1 MKCSLQELNASYP
14 LKTPEG
20 ALPGTFGNLNDEQE
34 AALSQLKTLIEKN
47 IAENTDNAAEI
58 VNKDRCDDLT
68 LLRFLRARKFDVSLS
83 YEMFFNCQKWRH
95 EKKIDT
101 IIDDFNYEE
110 KPIVAKYYPQ
120 YYHKN
125 DKEGRPVYYEEL
137 GKVNL
142 TEMLNFTDE
151 KRMLNNLIKEYELFE
166 LYRLPACSRYINHL
180 VETSCTILDLKGIS
194 ISSAY
199 SVITYVKEA
208 SYIGQ
213 NYYPERMGKFYLIN
227 APFGFSAAFKL
238 FKPFLDPITVS
249 KIFILGGSY
258 KKDLLKQIDAANL
271 PVKFGGESEVSEAEG
286 GLLLSDIGPWRE
298 EQYIGPEGE
307 APKAI

>member
-1 MKCSLQELNASYP
+1 MKCTLKELNESFP
-14 LKTPEG
+14 HNSQEG
-20 ALPGTFGNLNDEQE
+20 SLPGTYGNLTAEQE
-34 AALSQLKTLIEKN
+34 VALKNLKDLIDEN
-47 IAENTDNAAEI
+47 ITSNTENAAEI
-58 VNKDRCDDLT
+58 INKERCDDLT
-68 LLRFLRARKFDVSLS
+68 LLRFLRARKFDVKLA

-95 EKKIDT
+95 ENKIDT
-101 IIDDFNYEE
+101 IIEDFHYEE

-125 DKEGRPVYYEEL
+125 DKDGRPVYYEEL

-142 TEMLNFTDE
+142 TELLNFTDE
-151 KRMLNNLIKEYELFE
+151 KRMLNNLIKEYEIFE
-166 LYRLPACSRYINHL
+166 LYRLPACSRFENHL

-194 ISSAY
+194 LSAAY
-199 SVITYVKEA
+199 NVITYVKEA

-227 APFGFSAAFKL
+227 APFGFSTAFKL

-249 KIFILGGSY
+249 KIFILSSSY

-271 PVKFGGESEVSEAEG
+271 PVKFGGESEVSDAEG
-286 GLLLSDIGPWRE
+286 GLLLSDVGPWRDE
-298 EQYIGPEGE
+298 KYIGPEGE
-307 APKAI
+307 APPSI

>member
-1 MKCSLQELNASYP
+1 MKCTIKELNESFP
-14 LKTPEG
+14 HNSPEG
-20 ALPGTFGNLNDEQE
+20 APSGTFGNLTEPQE
-34 AALSQLKTLIEKN
+34 TALSTLKTTIEEK
-47 IAENTDNAAEI
+47 IAANAEKESEI
-58 VNKDRCDDLT
+58 INKERCDDLT
-68 LLRFLRARKFDVSLS
+68 LLRFLRARKFDVALA
-83 YEMFFNCQKWRH
+83 YDMFFNCQKWRH

-101 IIDDFNYEE
+101 IIQDFHYEE
-110 KPIVAKYYPQ
+110 KPIVARYYPQ

-142 TEMLNFTDE
+142 VEMLNFTNE
-151 KRMLNNLIKEYELFE
+151 ERMINNLVKEYELFE
-166 LYRLPACSRYINHL
+166 LYRLPACSRFKNHL

-199 SVITYVKEA
+199 NVITYVKEA

-227 APFGFSAAFKL
+227 APFGFSTAFRL

-249 KIFILGGSY
+249 KIFILSSSY
-258 KKDLLKQIDAANL
+258 KKDLLKQIDEANL
-271 PVKFGGESEVSEAEG
+271 PVKFGGLSEVSDAEG
-286 GLLLSDIGPWRE
+286 GLLLSDVGPWRDE
-298 EQYIGPEGE
+298 KFIGPEGE
-307 APKAI
+307 APKSF

>member
-1 MKCSLQELNASYP
+1 MQCTLKELNESYP
-14 LKTPEG
+14 HNAAEG
-20 ALPGTFGNLNDEQE
+20 SLPGTYGNLSPEQE
-34 AALSQLKTLIEKN
+34 KSLTQLKELIESN
-47 IAENTDNAAEI
+47 IAANTDNAATI
-58 VNKDRCDDLT
+58 INKERCDDLT
-68 LLRFLRARKFDVSLS
+68 LLRFLRARKFDVTLA
-83 YEMFFNCQKWRH
+83 YEMFFKCQKWRH
-95 EKKIDT
+95 ENNIDS
-101 IIDDFNYEE
+101 IIEDFNYEE
-110 KPIVAKYYPQ
+110 KSIVAQFYPQ

-142 TEMLNFTDE
+142 TEMLNFTNE
-151 KRMLNNLIKEYELFE
+151 ERMLKNLIKEYEIFE
-166 LYRLPACSRYINHL
+166 QYRLPACSRFKGHL

-199 SVITYVKEA
+199 SVIGYVKEA
-208 SYIGQ
+208 SNIGQ

-249 KIFILGGSY
+249 KIFILGSSY
-258 KKDLLKQIDAANL
+258 KKDLLKQIDSANL

-286 GLLLSDIGPWRE
+286 GLLLSDIGPWRNKE
-298 EQYIGPEGE
+298 YIGPEGE
-307 APKAI
+307 APASL